1 MCVVWFCGN
10 KNGLVDTRDDV
21 FHCFAFAYPDVY
33 VYIYI
38 YIYLVARPTP
48 LREICWPDLSLH
60 TWVGSS
66 SRLLWFV
73 ILK

>member
-38 YIYLVARPTP
+38 FGRTSHSFARNLLARPEP
-48 LREICWPDLSLH
+48 SHLGW
-60 TWVGSS
+60 
-66 SRLLWFV
+66 
-73 ILK
+73 KQQ